1 MQIFFFYSLGRH
13 FEIRC
18 SSGIFNWNIWIPL
31 DDSLSDILFPFPF
44 WFIRVYYNRDS
55 PRRHFIFKAI
65 ILILTLGYT
74 FKYARM
80 FSVKLGKQQKHD
92 SSLSALK
99 NQAEKQASRGRLTCL
114 ASPRLKCT
122 LRRPAQSRRTG
133 PPRSTTNKGCP
144 FIKPRLYFS
153 IKFRKNGA

>member
-1 MQIFFFYSLGRH
+1 MQIFFFIHWAGILKSDAVQGYLIEI
-13 FEIRC
+13 FEYHWTIHC
-18 SSGIFNWNIWIPL
+18 LIFYFRFPFDLYVFIIIATVL
-31 DDSLSDILFPFPF
+31 ADILF
-44 WFIRVYYNRDS
+44 
-55 PRRHFIFKAI
+55 FKAI

-133 PPRSTTNKGCP
+133 PPRRTTNKGCP
-144 FIKPRLYFS
+144 FINPRLYFA